1 MGTVLFFLFI
11 TTIIFSIH
19 VIAIFA
25 VVFIISSV
33 GTDFFVFVF
42 VFVLILIRIIFSS
55 ISPVY
60 RLMLDLFFRYTQETS
75 RDSKRAISS
84 CRSSDTLVTAGLDT
98 VKSTMVGDM
107 IGFDLVDEMM

>member
-11 TTIIFSIH
+11 TTIIFSIR

-42 VFVLILIRIIFSS
+42 VLILIRIIFSS
-55 ISPVY
+55 ISPAY

-75 RDSKRAISS
+75 RDSKRAVSS
-84 CRSSDTLVTAGLDT
+84 CRSSDTLVTAGLAT

-107 IGFDLVDEMM
+107 IGLDLVDELM